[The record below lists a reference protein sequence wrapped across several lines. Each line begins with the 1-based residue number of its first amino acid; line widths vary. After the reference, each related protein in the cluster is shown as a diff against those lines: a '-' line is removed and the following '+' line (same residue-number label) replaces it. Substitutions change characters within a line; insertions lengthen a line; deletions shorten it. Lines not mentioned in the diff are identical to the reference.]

1 MSHHGKVE
9 NAISLIIVH
18 LSLRERTGLSLGKN
32 LDKAFGIV
40 RS

>member
-9 NAISLIIVH
+9 NAIALIIVH
-18 LSLRERTGLSLGKN
+18 LSLSERTGLSLGKN
-32 LDKAFGIV
+32 LNKALGIV